1 MKTNAMRYQC
11 MPIRMAKIKN
21 TDNTKCR
28 QGYRVTG
35 ILPALLVGM
44 QNCIVSLEKNFAISH
59 KDILTV

>member
-1 MKTNAMRYQC
+1 

-35 ILPALLVGM
+35 ILPALLVAM

-59 KDILTV
+59 KDILTI